1 MVQQLRICLPM
12 QGTQVL
18 CPPPPQPR
26 IVQVLFDFLL
36 GNQGD
41 IVGQPLDLM
50 VSISLWKQG
59 LTVFF

>member
-1 MVQQLRICLPM
+1 MVQRLRIHLPM
-12 QGTQVL
+12 HRTQL
-18 CPPPPQPR
+18 LPPQLPSPR
-26 IVQVLFDFLL
+26 IVQALFDFLL

-41 IVGQPLDLM
+41 IVGQPLDLV